1 MQGYGDIK
9 FRVIV
14 IYIEK
19 FLKDLDNG
27 YRILVRY
34 GEQNERE
41 EVFK

>member
-1 MQGYGDIK
+1 MQGHGDTK
-9 FRVIV
+9 SRVTA

-19 FLKDLDNG
+19 FLKDPDNG